1 MKWNDFQLLARIDQ
15 DRLVS
20 FQFQTCLNCSE
31 CQKRHRT
38 IEIHWAI
45 GNLGGP
51 NLGSTF
57 LAIIAV

>member
-31 CQKRHRT
+31 CQKQHRT

-57 LAIIAV
+57 LARIAV